1 MTGTREQRLRMPSI
15 LRPNA
20 LRAGDLVAV
29 AALSGGLDQ
38 DEASLF
44 ARGVEAIERMG
55 FAVSVSP
62 LVDRKSVV

>member
-1 MTGTREQRLRMPSI
+1 MPSI

-20 LRAGDLVAV
+20 LRVGDLVAV

-44 ARGVEAIERMG
+44 ARGA
-55 FAVSVSP
+55 
-62 LVDRKSVV
+62 